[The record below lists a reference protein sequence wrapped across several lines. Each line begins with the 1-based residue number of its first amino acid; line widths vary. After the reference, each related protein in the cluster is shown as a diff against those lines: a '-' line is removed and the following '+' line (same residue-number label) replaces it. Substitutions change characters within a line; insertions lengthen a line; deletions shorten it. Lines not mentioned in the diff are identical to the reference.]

1 MEMTDYSPVVR
12 AYMEAAIAEIKASGR
27 WREVDMISMDILA
40 SSLEKWKKA
49 EQDIMQHG
57 VCIGTHQ
64 NPSVSVASSSLRL
77 AMGIMQDYGLTALSK
92 KRLTKGEP
100 VQEEDSPIEA
110 FLKGDE

>member
-1 MEMTDYSPVVR
+1 MEMTDYSPIVR

-49 EQDIMQHG
+49 EQDILKHG